1 MDLLVAQLLNGLVYG
16 VLLFLMAAGLSLIF
30 GLMNVVSLAHGS
42 FFMLGAY
49 LGLSIFRAT
58 GSFWLAL
65 VLAPIPV
72 IVIGVAIERLFLRP
86 LYRRGHMDQVLLTFG
101 FTFVFL
107 DLVQTVWGRSVQR
120 LPVPE
125 ILQGT
130 MHIGAG
136 VFSAYRLFLI
146 GFGFAIALLLWL
158 FLERSRIGAMVR
170 AGVDDAQMAAGLGGN
185 IPALFSGMFGFGVAL
200 AALGGVAAG
209 PILSLYPGMDAEIL
223 IPAFIVIVIG
233 GLGSLRGAFVGSL
246 LIGIADTFGK
256 AYLPSLALFLIYL
269 AMILVLLVRPQGLF
283 GIKYSDVS
291 DSVGRH
297 HHGRADHEP
306 DAHRRAGG
314 AAWRCS
320 PCRSRSR
327 TIRETLVAEIFI
339 FAIFAMSLDL
349 LLGFTGLMSLGH
361 AAFFGLGA
369 YAVAVLGTMFGINAW
384 IGVVRWHRAGRPR
397 RRPDRLVLRAD
408 RRRDLPDA
416 DARVLAARLH
426 GGVEM
431 ARRHRRLRRI
441 GDRRRSRA
449 SSASISPTRSS
460 CIYMALI
467 FFVLVFAGLRRLI
480 NAPLG
485 RVFVGIRENEQRM
498 MAVGY
503 PTKTYKLLSFTISA
517 AIAGLCRRPLRHLQ
531 RLHLGGRA
539 LLDRIRRRPDHDHA
553 RRRRHLDR
561 PGDRRRRVPA
571 DEERGELVQRAL
583 ARHHRHHLY
592 LLRHVLPGRH
602 LGRDAGHPDE
612 EGPAMTALRID
623 HLNRSFGSLVVTDD
637 VSLDIAAGERH
648 VIIGPNGAGKTS
660 LVNQIGGQLAPSS
673 GHILVDGQDITGRS
687 PDRISRMGV
696 ARTFQRNNLF
706 QNLSVIENLRLALEV
721 RFGKPLDF
729 FRPADRNQSLD
740 GAGAGFDGAGASRH
754 RRHAAGPQSFLRRAA
769 PA

>member
-72 IVIGVAIERLFLRP
+72 VAIGVAIERLFLRP

-125 ILQGT
+125 ALQGT

-146 GFGFAIALLLWL
+146 GFGVAIALLLWL

-269 AMILVLLVRPQGLF
+269 AMILVLLIRPQGLF

-291 DSVGRH
+291 IPSAVSITAVPTTNRTRIAGLVALLALLVLPFAVSDYS
-297 HHGRADHEP
+297 RA
-306 DAHRRAGG
+306 
-314 AAWRCS
+314 
-320 PCRSRSR
+320 
-327 TIRETLVAEIFI
+327 LVAEIFI

-369 YAVAVLGTMFGINAW
+369 YAVAVSGTMFGIDAW
-384 IGVVRWHRAGRPR
+384 IGLTVGIA
-397 RRPDRLVLRAD
+397 
-408 RRRDLPDA
+408 
-416 DARVLAARLH
+416 LAALAAGVIGWFCVRT
-426 GGVEM
+426 GGVTFLMLTLAFSQLVFTIALKWRDVTGGSDGLAIAEKPSFFGFDLSNSLVM
-431 ARRHRRLRRI
+431 Y
-441 GDRRRSRA
+441 
-449 SSASISPTRSS
+449 
-460 CIYMALI
+460 YMALA
-467 FFVLVFAGLRRLI
+467 FFVLIFSGLRRLI

-503 PTKTYKLLSFTISA
+503 PTRTYKLLSFTISA
-517 AIAGLCRRPLRHLQ
+517 AIAGLAGGLYAIFNGFISADALYWTASGDV
-531 RLHLGGRA
+531 LIMTMLGG
-539 LLDRIRRRPDHDHA
+539 
-553 RRRRHLDR
+553 
-561 PGDRRRRVPA
+561 
-571 DEERGELVQRAL
+571 
-583 ARHHRHHLY
+583 
-592 LLRHVLPGRH
+592 
-602 LGRDAGHPDE
+602 AGTLI
-612 EGPAMTALRID
+612 GPAIGAGVFLLMKNVVSSYNEHWLAIIGITFICCVMFFPAGIWGALR
-623 HLNRSFGSLVVTDD
+623 
-637 VSLDIAAGERH
+637 DI
-648 VIIGPNGAGKTS
+648 
-660 LVNQIGGQLAPSS
+660 
-673 GHILVDGQDITGRS
+673 
-687 PDRISRMGV
+687 RMKR
-696 ARTFQRNNLF
+696 AR
-706 QNLSVIENLRLALEV
+706 
-721 RFGKPLDF
+721 P
-729 FRPADRNQSLD
+729 
-740 GAGAGFDGAGASRH
+740 
-754 RRHAAGPQSFLRRAA
+754 
-769 PA
+769 